1 MAEPGEERPGQVSR
15 VVPTGRRRPSGEPP
29 PLPRR
34 VSRSSALCAALGA
47 SLIPLWLALSTEAGT
62 RLVGGADLAVLR
74 QVERGR
80 TTALTD
86 LADAALWL
94 GSPVVYRSVA
104 WATLLVLLAF
114 RRFQELFA
122 VLAVLLV
129 VPVTN
134 AWIGEELGRMRPAG
148 IEVLGSWDGYAHP
161 ARPVADLCLALTIGV
176 VILVPAGRWRTR
188 VGSVAAAAIGLL
200 VAARLYAAIDHP
212 TDALAAVSTGAAL
225 PLVALRLLTPEEVF
239 PVTYARGVR
248 AHLDV
253 TGARGLALRAG
264 MASQLGLRV
273 TDVQPVSLST
283 SSGSTPLRLS
293 TPDAGGAVFGKLYA
307 TTHLWS
313 DRWYKLARTVRY
325 GRLEDERPFN
335 TVRRLVQYEDHMLR
349 VMRDSGVATPAPLGI
364 VEITPEREYLVVT
377 ELIDGAVQ
385 LTDARVTTEVVDG
398 ALRAV
403 RRMWDA
409 GIAHRDVK
417 PANVLVRGEQVWLV
431 DVAFA
436 EVRPTPWRQAV
447 DLANMLLSLALRC
460 DPEVVYER
468 ALLQFSPD
476 EVAEAL
482 AASRTVTIPNQLRSL
497 LRDDGRD
504 LLRWFRTLAPERPPV
519 SIQRWSL
526 RRVVLTLTVLAAA
539 AIVVALVVA
548 NLRLAGLL

>member
-62 RLVGGADLAVLR
+62 RLVGRADLAVLR
-74 QVERGR
+74 QIERGR

-94 GSPVVYRSVA
+94 GSPVVFRSVA

-134 AWIGEELGRMRPAG
+134 AWIAEELGRMRPAG

-293 TPDAGGAVFGKLYA
+293 TPEAGGAVFGKLYA